1 MSAKSFSLAHSLG
14 GYAFVLLAASCWALI
29 GPLAK
34 FGLQAGLSPQ
44 EIAFWRAAF
53 GAVCFCTHAG
63 IAGLFKAKLKE
74 KIIFSLFGIVGI
86 AVMFSS
92 YQVAV
97 REGGA
102 ALASVLL
109 YTAPAWVTVFSRLF
123 FAEPLT
129 RLKLTALVLAMFGAT
144 LAVLSGGGLQNTPG
158 AGVTTLG
165 IACGLLAGFTYSL
178 HYVFAKR
185 YLSDHSPIT
194 LFAYCL
200 PVGALALLPSIEFA
214 PKSTMDWIP
223 LIALGVVCT
232 YAAYSSYCQGMIRL
246 SATKVAI
253 TANLEPILASLL
265 AWWWWGELFSPLGWF
280 GASCVIGAVFMIIY
294 GDSR

>member
-1 MSAKSFSLAHSLG
+1 MEVKSHPLGHSLG
-14 GYAFVLLAASCWALI
+14 GYAFVFLAAGCWALI

-34 FGLQAGLSPQ
+34 FGLQSGLSPQ

-53 GAVCFCTHAG
+53 GAACFCAHAG
-63 IAGLFKAKLKE
+63 ITGLFKVKLKE
-74 KIIFSLFGIVGI
+74 KIIFSLFGVVGI

-92 YQVAV
+92 YQIAV

-109 YTAPAWVTVFSRLF
+109 YTAPAWVTIFSRLF

-129 RLKLTALVLAMFGAT
+129 RIKLIALVLAMCGAT
-144 LAVLSGGGLQNTPG
+144 LAVLSGGGLANTTG
-158 AGVTTLG
+158 AGVSALG

-178 HYVFAKR
+178 HYVFTKR

-200 PVGALALLPSIEFA
+200 PVGALALFPSIDFA
-214 PKSTMDWIP
+214 PKASSDWIP
-223 LIALGVVCT
+223 LITMGVVCT
-232 YAAYSSYCQGMIRL
+232 YAAYWAYCQGMMRL

-253 TANLEPILASLL
+253 TANLEPILASML
-265 AWWWWGELFSPLGWF
+265 AWWWWGEMFSPIGWLGAF
-280 GASCVIGAVFMIIY
+280 CVIGAVFLIIY